1 MGGAAQERIDPS
13 LRSLASSEGRRRVVL
28 ILSRQPHR
36 DIVRHAEESRL
47 AQKQADQ
54 QRLISAESGAAEHD
68 LLALPWDADNAR
80 ADLQRVVMETRSA
93 AMEQIRRIIQPQQS
107 RVMQL
112 LRSGGAG
119 NIRAYTVVN
128 AITAEIPLSMLAA
141 LGEDP
146 DVAEVFPAQRFHP
159 VLYVSVPAILAP
171 TFWSHHSAGTG
182 ESVGVLD
189 TGVYTGNTGFTGLNI
204 VSYVSLAEG
213 SQDPCF
219 GDDTTP
225 NDNFGHGT
233 HVAGIVASQGPD
245 ICYNS
250 EHCIGVAPGLS
261 ALYNLKVGWVV
272 KSGGGCPGGGES
284 DDGDVFNA
292 IEWAIAN
299 SPVNVFNYSF
309 AAAATGD
316 DDGAS
321 QVLDAIE
328 DAWGVNIAIAA
339 GNGGPTPQSVA
350 TPGISYNDV
359 TVASVND
366 QGTVDRSDD
375 TVASYSGL
383 GPTTGGRD
391 KPDICAPGDHT
402 YPVNADDPTPDEG
415 ILSTVNSGG
424 YGRMTG
430 TSMASPHVA
439 GALALIR
446 SAGAQDGLAAKAIL
460 LNTAY
465 YTKSGWQTD
474 SGWGFVDLSQASNQ
488 VNNYFLGSLT
498 PLSFELYSGTVNG
511 TLETTMVWNRHLTS
525 DCTPTSCPASNLGV
539 YAYDGASGNLLGSS
553 TAAKQNVQQI
563 VQSGVD
569 TAVLAV
575 SPLGFAS
582 GVTLEPYALAVSA
595 AGFTPRNGP
604 ALSVSCAGPAGSVAP
619 NTMFTVLCSVTN
631 TGDLTA
637 FSVNGTVEWQGS
649 PPGTSELLGSPGP
662 GQQTSA
668 QSWQIIAPGAAGL
681 YTLEADVSSAS
692 YGQTFTGVV
701 TLPVVVG
708 QAYTLTTNV
717 SPPGSG
723 VVSASPL
730 PAGGVYAAGAQVCLT
745 ATPNSGAA
753 FSSWSGAALDSS
765 NCLVMNSNAMV
776 TANFNSSGGGSGNSR
791 SFVSS
796 SGSDANNCSVT
807 ANCRTLARA
816 LAVTNPG
823 GEIVV
828 VNSGTYAPATIA
840 QPVTISA
847 IGVTASIT
855 ATSGNALTIDTT
867 GKVTINGL
875 GLHGQGTGNDGV
887 QVQQVGLLRLYNVTA
902 ESFSNDGIEFDA
914 AGMLAVYNSRLT
926 DNQYGLAVLN
936 GTAGAFVHNTAF
948 DHNSVAGVYAPFGV
962 AAVSDSSAHY
972 NGAGFESAGGTLVIG
987 RSRAVLNSTGLAA
1000 SGVTAVLRFSACAA
1014 ALNSLA
1020 AYGLGSPASASG
1032 TNEGS
1037 TLVVGATSGSPA
1049 TPANLQ

>member
-1 MGGAAQERIDPS
+1 MTCLARDKIDPS
-13 LRSLASSEGRRRVVL
+13 LHFPASSEGRRRVVL
-28 ILSRQPHR
+28 ILSQQPHR
-36 DIVRHAEESRL
+36 DIVRRAEESRQ
-47 AQKQADQ
+47 AEKQADQ
-54 QRLISAESGAAEHD
+54 QRVISTEYDAAEHD
-68 LLALPWDADNAR
+68 PLAFPWDVENAQ
-80 ADLQRVVMETRSA
+80 ADLQRVVVETRGA
-93 AMEQIRRIIQPQQS
+93 AMEQIRQTIQPQQS
-107 RVMQL
+107 RVTQL
-112 LRSGGAG
+112 LRLWGAG

-128 AITAEIPLSMLAA
+128 AIAAEIPLRMLTA

-146 DVAEVFPAQRFHP
+146 DIAEVFPEERFHP
-159 VLYVSVPAILAP
+159 VLYVSVAAILAP
-171 TFWSHHSAGTG
+171 TFWSHHSAGAG

-189 TGVYTGNTGFTGLNI
+189 TGVYAGNTAFSGLNI
-204 VSYVSLAEG
+204 VSHVSLAEG

-245 ICYNS
+245 VCFNN

-261 ALYNLKVGWVV
+261 ALYNLKVGWTV
-272 KSGGGCPGGGES
+272 KSTGGCPGGGEA
-284 DDGDVFNA
+284 DDQDVLDA
-292 IEWAIAN
+292 IDWAIAN
-299 SPVNVFNYSF
+299 SPVNVFNFSF
-309 AAAATGD
+309 GGQATGD
-316 DDGAS
+316 DDGTS
-321 QVLDAIE
+321 QLLDAIE

-339 GNGGPTPQSVA
+339 GNGGSNAQTVES
-350 TPGISYNDV
+350 PGISYNDV
-359 TVASVND
+359 TVASMDD

-375 TVASYSGL
+375 AISGFSSR
-383 GPTTGGRD
+383 GPTVGGRY
-391 KPDICAPGDHT
+391 KPDISAPGNHT
-402 YPVNADDPTPDEG
+402 ETPFTG
-415 ILSTVNSGG
+415 ILSTSNGGG
-424 YGRMTG
+424 YVRLSG
-430 TSMASPHVA
+430 TSMATPHVA

-446 SAGAQDGLAAKAIL
+446 SAGAQNGLAAKAIL

-465 YTKSGWQTD
+465 NTKTGWQPD

-498 PLSFELYSGTVNG
+498 PMSFELYSGTVSG
-511 TLETTMVWNRHLTS
+511 TLETTMVWNRHVTG

-539 YAYDGASGNLLGSS
+539 YAYDGASGDLLGSS
-553 TAAKQNVQQI
+553 TATSQNVQQI
-563 VQSGVD
+563 VQSSVD
-569 TAVLAV
+569 TAVLEV

-604 ALSVSCAGPAGSVAP
+604 ALSVSCTGPAGSVAL
-619 NTMFTVLCSVTN
+619 NAMFMVPCTVTN
-631 TGDLTA
+631 SGDLTA

-649 PPGTSELLGSPGP
+649 SPGTSEPLGSPAP

-668 QSWQIIAPGAAGL
+668 QSWQITAPGAAGL

-708 QAYTLTTNV
+708 QAYTLTTHV
-717 SPPGSG
+717 SPAGSG

-730 PAGGVYAAGAQVCLT
+730 PAGGVYAAGAKVCLT
-745 ATPNSGAA
+745 ATPNTGAA
-753 FSSWSGAALDSS
+753 FSFWSGTGLDSS
-765 NCLVMNSNAMV
+765 NCLVMNGNATV
-776 TANFNSSGGGSGNSR
+776 TANFNPSGGGGGNNR
-791 SFVSS
+791 SFISNL
-796 SGSDANNCSVT
+796 GSDANNCSVT

-828 VNSGTYAPATIA
+828 VNSGEYNPATVS
-840 QPVTISA
+840 QPVAISA
-847 IGVTASIT
+847 ISVAASIT

-867 GKVTINGL
+867 GNVTVNGL
-875 GLHGQGTGNDGV
+875 GLHGLGSGNDGV
-887 QVQQVGLLRLYNVTA
+887 LVEQVGLLRLYNVTVENFA
-902 ESFSNDGIEFDA
+902 NDGIEFDA
-914 AGMLAVYNSRLT
+914 AGKLAVYNSRLT

-936 GTAGAFVHNTAF
+936 GSAEAFVHNTAF

-962 AAVSDSSAHY
+962 SAVSDSSAHY
-972 NGAGFESAGGTLVIG
+972 NGTGFESAGGTLVIG
-987 RSRAVLNSTGLAA
+987 RSHAVLNGTGLAA
-1000 SGVTAVLRFSACAA
+1000 AGVTAVLQFSACSA

-1020 AYGLGSPASASG
+1020 AYGLSSAASAAG

-1037 TLVVGATSGSPA
+1037 TLVVGSTNGSPA
-1049 TPANLQ
+1049 RPANLQ